1 MQHMKKFA
9 IILAAFFGI
18 ALIQAC
24 EEIDNPVLD
33 MSQTVAPQ
41 IISPADGSYVV
52 LSQELVDE
60 PLVIEWS
67 PASYSLGNLAD
78 VRYLLQMDRA
88 GNNFAN
94 PVDLANTSGT
104 AYTTTVGAVNQRLLN
119 MDIPAGEEVHLVY
132 RVYSYLTRASDHTYA
147 FSSAITL
154 GFTPYEDFVY
164 VKPIYMLGSGTAA
177 GWNNTA
183 AIEMY
188 PMEEGKFALVARLRA
203 DGDMVKFISEL
214 GQWAPQWGAQPGG
227 TSSEGQLSYRPT
239 EDVPDPDP
247 IMITDLTVGDYRVVA
262 DTANLTYSIKKATEV
277 LYVLGSATSAGWD
290 NAAGLSMTREAPGK
304 FSIVTTLTA
313 GQDMYL
319 KFFEVPGQWAPQ
331 YGTDDDGTW
340 EAGNLVF
347 RETESVPDPP
357 SIPAPPNTGTYKIEV
372 NLSNRTYKVTAQ

>member
-1 MQHMKKFA
+1 MRYMKKFA
-9 IILAAFFGI
+9 IILAVLFGTS
-18 ALIQAC
+18 LLHSC

-52 LSQELVDE
+52 LSQEMADE

-67 PASYSLGNLAD
+67 PASYGLSNLAN

-104 AYTTTVGAVNQRLLN
+104 SYQTTVGAVNQRLLN
-119 MDIPAGEEVHLVY
+119 MDVPAGEEVQLTY
-132 RVYSYLTRASDHTYA
+132 RVFSYLTRASDHTYA
-147 FSSAITL
+147 YSSGITL

-203 DGDMVKFISEL
+203 DGDMVKFISVL
-214 GQWAPQWGAQPGG
+214 GQWAPQWGAVAGG
-227 TSSEGQLSYRPT
+227 TSAEGQLAYRPT
-239 EDVPDPDP
+239 EDVPDPTP

-277 LYVLGSATSAGWD
+277 LYVLGSATTAGW
-290 NAAGLSMTREAPGK
+290 NNTAGLPLTREAPGK

-313 GQDMYL
+313 GQDMFF
-319 KFFEVPGQWAPQ
+319 KFFEVSGQWAPQ
-331 YGTDDDGTW
+331 YGTDVDGTW
-340 EAGNLVF
+340 ESGKLVF

-357 SIPAPPNTGTYKIEV
+357 AIPAPPNTGTYKIEV

>member
-1 MQHMKKFA
+1 MRHMKKFA
-9 IILAAFFGI
+9 ILLAVLFG
-18 ALIQAC
+18 ASLLQSC

-33 MSQTVAPQ
+33 MSQAVAPQ

-67 PASYSLGNLAD
+67 PASYGLDNLPD
-78 VRYLLQMDRA
+78 VRYLLQMDRV

-94 PVDLANTSGT
+94 PVDLANTDGT
-104 AYTTTVGAVNQRLLN
+104 SYQTTIGAVNQRLLN
-119 MDIPAGEEVHLVY
+119 MEAPAGEEVQMTY
-132 RVYSYLTRASDHTYA
+132 RVLSYLSRASDHTYA
-147 FSSAITL
+147 YSPAITL

-164 VKPIYMLGSGTAA
+164 VKPIYMLGNGTAA
-177 GWNNTA
+177 GWDNTA
-183 AIEMY
+183 ALEMY

-203 DGDMVKFISEL
+203 DGDMVKFISVL

-227 TSSEGQLSYRPT
+227 TSAEGELAYRPN
-239 EDVPDPDP
+239 EDVPDPNP
-247 IMITDLTVGDYRVVA
+247 ITITDLEVGDYRVVA

-277 LYVLGSATSAGWD
+277 LYVLGSATTAGWD
-290 NAAGLSMTREAPGK
+290 NTAGLAMTREAPGK

-313 GQDMYL
+313 GEAF

-331 YGTDDDGTW
+331 YGRDEDGTW
-340 EAGNLVF
+340 ASGNLVF

-357 SIPAPPNTGTYKIEV
+357 DIPAPPNTGSYLIEV
-372 NLSNRTYKVTAQ
+372 NLSNMTYTLTAQ